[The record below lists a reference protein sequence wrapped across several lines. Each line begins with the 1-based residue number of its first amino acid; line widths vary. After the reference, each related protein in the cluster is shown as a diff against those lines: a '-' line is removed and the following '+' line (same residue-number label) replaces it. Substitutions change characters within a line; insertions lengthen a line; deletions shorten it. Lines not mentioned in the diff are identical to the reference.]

1 MSHLQ
6 SVSRWVARFDPNV
19 TVVPRDRKILEKRQ
33 DITGRQVCRVQE
45 VFLLHRQNL
54 KCYDSLLAAITLANR
69 LTMDK
74 NAPVFGEN
82 TEIVAEK
89 AQLARVLPGDQGLYQ
104 VTLRVTTDLE
114 E

>member
-6 SVSRWVARFDPNV
+6 SISRWVARFDPHV
-19 TVVPRDRKILEKRQ
+19 TVVPHNRKVLQKRQ
-33 DITGRQVCRVQE
+33 DITGRQICRVQE
-45 VFLLHRQNL
+45 MYLLHRQSP
-54 KCYDSLLAAITLANR
+54 KCYDSLLAAISLANR
-69 LTMDK
+69 LTMDR

-82 TEIVAEK
+82 TEILAEK

-104 VTLRVTTDLE
+104 VTLSVTTDLE